1 MSLSASKRFAVRIA
15 AVVIVLSITVL
26 LGVGWIGSERAIH
39 PRVAHYPKS
48 LADFP
53 DLRPQEVSFESRTHT
68 RIAAEFFPGERHTT
82 IVLSHGYGDNQAQM
96 LPYAEFLHQK
106 GFSILTYDMRNRGH
120 SGGDAV
126 TLGGLEHLDL
136 MSAVDYLVT
145 RPDVDRDRIGA
156 MGVSLGA
163 STTLLAAADDARI
176 KAVLDDSGFSD
187 APKVIGSSFE
197 HFIGLPPFLF
207 APVTLSIVHLRTG
220 IDVGAVRPVDVIW
233 RISPRPLLIIHCM
246 NDTVVPPDNSDR
258 NFAAARDPKQ
268 FWRISTGGHI
278 DGLKVA
284 HDEYERRVSQFFDES
299 LR

>member
-1 MSLSASKRFAVRIA
+1 
-15 AVVIVLSITVL
+15 
-26 LGVGWIGSERAIH
+26 
-39 PRVAHYPKS
+39 
-48 LADFP
+48 
-53 DLRPQEVSFESRTHT
+53 
-68 RIAAEFFPGERHTT
+68 
-82 IVLSHGYGDNQAQM
+82 
-96 LPYAEFLHQK
+96 
-106 GFSILTYDMRNRGH
+106 
-120 SGGDAV
+120 V